1 MSDNHEH
8 PNRKRLVV
16 LGLGAVFVVLVIV
29 AILNRTVS
37 TSESLHG
44 DLEREEWPVNVRTVK
59 PELFVKRIIANGILR
74 PMEES
79 AMGAEVS
86 AKIVS
91 IEADLGDR
99 VKKGQVLIRLD
110 TSAYKLRL
118 SSANAQYAEAKAG
131 LKLAT
136 DQYERTKKLA
146 EKNLISDEMMDQ
158 AAANLESSEA
168 RKSLTKAGRSLAM
181 RNLRETS
188 VRSPYDG
195 RVSSRSGGPGE
206 LVSPGAPII
215 TVVKDEVLK
224 IDLALSELEIKQVSA
239 GMPAMISLPAIP
251 SKVFQ
256 GKVTRIG
263 VAADRS
269 SGSFPVRVEVDNA
282 DYELMSGMRAA
293 IHIELKRYPDA
304 IIVTRDNIVRV
315 NDQDAVF
322 VTEENEDKTVA
333 RTRLIETGE
342 RDGEKV
348 RVVSGLSEGD
358 LLIVVGQQS
367 IKGGSRV
374 SIVEKDGERVKPKE
388 EPKES
393 GQADKEAG
401 ADA

>member
-1 MSDNHEH
+1 MSDNHKH
-8 PNRKRLVV
+8 PNRRRLVV

-29 AILNRTVS
+29 AIINRAAS
-37 TSESLHG
+37 TSESLRG
-44 DLEREEWPVNVRTVK
+44 DLERDQWPVNVRTVK
-59 PELFVKRIIANGILR
+59 PQLFIKRIIANGILR

-91 IEADLGDR
+91 IEADLGDH

-110 TSAYKLRL
+110 TSAYQLGL

-131 LKLAT
+131 LELAA

-146 EKNLISDEMMDQ
+146 EKNLVSDEMMDQ
-158 AAANLESSEA
+158 AAANLESSKA
-168 RKSLTKAGRSLAM
+168 RERLTKANQSLAR

-206 LVSPGAPII
+206 LVVPGVPII

-224 IDLALSELEIKQVSA
+224 IDLALSEMEIRQVSA
-239 GMPAMISLPAIP
+239 GMPAIVSLPAIP

-263 VAADRS
+263 VAADRG

-293 IHIELKRYPDA
+293 IHIELKRYPEA
-304 IIVTRDNIVRV
+304 IVVTRDNIVRV
-315 NDQDAVF
+315 SDQDAVF
-322 VTEENEDKTVA
+322 VTEENDTKTVA
-333 RTRLIETGE
+333 RTRLIETLE

-348 RVVSGLSEGD
+348 RVVSGLEKGD

-374 SIVEKDGERVKPKE
+374 SIVEKDGERVKPRE
-388 EPKES
+388 EPEES